1 MYPGSSQMLGVCM
14 GVENCRDGRQNEE
27 RRLGAEVVCHRSN
40 EKEGRGWADYE
51 EQASQAEEEILA
63 SVWQGIGEKGEAR
76 RATPE

>member
-1 MYPGSSQMLGVCM
+1 MLGVRM
-14 GVENCRDGRQNEE
+14 GVDNSRDGRQNEVQ
-27 RRLGAEVVCHRSN
+27 RRLGVEVVCHRSI

-63 SVWQGIGEKGEAR
+63 VVWQGIGEKGEER